1 MDTST
6 LTAGE
11 AIAFGRRLEEFAN
24 GLAPHEHTFLKTV
37 LITVLRDAEIGQ
49 DDGSDQDGG
58 DAPSLRDIII
68 NLHLAYLSPSI
79 SLNPQPIPLTPRGP
93 AR

>member
-6 LTAGE
+6 LTEGE

-24 GLAPHEHTFLKTV
+24 GLAPHEHTFL
-37 LITVLRDAEIGQ
+37 ITVLRDAEIGQ
-49 DDGSDQDGG
+49 DDGSDQNGG
-58 DAPSLRDIII
+58 DAQSLRDIII
-68 NLHLAYLSPSI
+68 NLHRAYLSPSI